1 MNTQTSVMVKKLN
14 NAENEPIP
22 LQWSWRPEMIDDAII
37 LGRGQSSFHELIDQ
51 KVVND
56 TSDYLWYMTK

>member
-1 MNTQTSVMVKKLN
+1 MVKKLN
-14 NAENEPIP
+14 DAENEPIS

-37 LGRGQSSFHELIDQ
+37 LGRGQSSVHELLDQ

-56 TSDYLWYMTK
+56 TSDYLWYMTT

>member
-1 MNTQTSVMVKKLN
+1 MVKKLN